1 MHLTS
6 AIKQLFH
13 VYGKCY
19 TFMLLIQI
27 AWILIK
33 LGQYRITY
41 LARTVEMDHSTK
53 QSTSPYQILEE
64 IILESEGRHMSLE
77 QNFLMHFCIQQ
88 TLGVPERNNRKMPL
102 NKIE

>member
-19 TFMLLIQI
+19 TSMLLIQI

-33 LGQYRITY
+33 LGQCRITC
-41 LARTVEMDHSTK
+41 LAGTQLKWIILQSSTHLPIK
-53 QSTSPYQILEE
+53 FLEE
-64 IILESEGRHMSLE
+64 IILES
-77 QNFLMHFCIQQ
+77 
-88 TLGVPERNNRKMPL
+88 
-102 NKIE
+102 